1 MTFWVLAHHQSNYFN
16 HVPLISMISIRS
28 PSTSRP
34 TNFIPFSSNWLT
46 YSGLTLIIVKQ
57 KKTNKKTLAIRIHY
71 DCKEKKVSKWKN
83 WIHLQPCHIEFCG
96 SMQESQNHHKWFSL
110 LNSLSY
116 LISVPMSLFYK
127 LCILVKLSWIKDN
140 TNVRNL

>member
-1 MTFWVLAHHQSNYFN
+1 MGV
-16 HVPLISMISIRS
+16 S
-28 PSTSRP
+28 PSSEQLLQPCTFDLHDFHSF
-34 TNFIPFSSNWLT
+34 TFHISANKFHSLFLKLT
-46 YSGLTLIIVKQ
+46 YIFWIDLNCKIKQ
-57 KKTNKKTLAIRIHY
+57 KNKKKTLAIRIHY
-71 DCKEKKVSKWKN
+71 DCNKKKVSKWKN

-127 LCILVKLSWIKDN
+127 LCILVKLSWIKDK

>member
-1 MTFWVLAHHQSNYFN
+1 MGV
-16 HVPLISMISIRS
+16 S
-28 PSTSRP
+28 PSSEQLLQPCTFDLHDFHSF
-34 TNFIPFSSNWLT
+34 TFHISANKFHSLFLKLT
-46 YSGLTLIIVKQ
+46 YIFWIDLNYCKT

>member
-1 MTFWVLAHHQSNYFN
+1 MGV
-16 HVPLISMISIRS
+16 S
-28 PSTSRP
+28 PSSEQLLQPCTFDLHDFHSF
-34 TNFIPFSSNWLT
+34 TFHISANKFHSLFLKLT
-46 YSGLTLIIVKQ
+46 YIFWIDLNCKIK
-57 KKTNKKTLAIRIHY
+57 KKTKKKHLLLGYIMTAT
-71 DCKEKKVSKWKN
+71 KKKGPKWKN

-127 LCILVKLSWIKDN
+127 LCILVKLSWIKDK